1 MDRRR
6 AREGRDEEERT
17 GGEEA
22 KHEIADDGDGDG
34 EGIDGDNAT
43 LQSSSDIE
51 KTAVLDPTIS
61 TQQCATQKTTETAAN
76 YWAPGGTKSDN
87 MTLELGPGHWNF

>member
-22 KHEIADDGDGDG
+22 KHEQASKDGAWEGGVAHRSSWHETGSSGSPVVLAREEEWVTGRLGMRRGEWATGRLGMMMDDGEDDDGDDDG
-34 EGIDGDNAT
+34 G
-43 LQSSSDIE
+43 
-51 KTAVLDPTIS
+51 
-61 TQQCATQKTTETAAN
+61 
-76 YWAPGGTKSDN
+76 
-87 MTLELGPGHWNF
+87 

>member
-34 EGIDGDNAT
+34 EGIDGDNAGVFFCRIAVSRVSPYRPVSQVRSVGAPKHVGQRRE
-43 LQSSSDIE
+43 LDILS
-51 KTAVLDPTIS
+51 ACPHGVVP
-61 TQQCATQKTTETAAN
+61 
-76 YWAPGGTKSDN
+76 
-87 MTLELGPGHWNF
+87 